1 MRGNRDVLRRIADAN
16 DRLMRS
22 PLFLQV
28 QQRQARRWRALGLT
42 EKGKFSLVLPSA
54 SRQPATGGSSRLAR
68 RPPARSNPN
77 RDTETSLGR
86 SMMRNEIRLIRLG
99 VYSAT

>member
-1 MRGNRDVLRRIADAN
+1 MRGSRNVLRRIADDN

-22 PLFLQV
+22 PLFLRV
-28 QQRQARRWRALGLT
+28 QQRQARRLRALGLP

-54 SRQPATGGSSRLAR
+54 KRQPATGGSSRLAR
-68 RPPARSNPN
+68 RPPARSCPN

-86 SMMRNEIRLIRLG
+86 LMMRNEMRLIRLG